1 MTHLTLP
8 RIRVAALLGLAAVIL
23 ALLAHPGDSFA
34 ARHTDPELAAAEAAV
49 GDAKEAVHRARA
61 ATRDARSR
69 RDEIGSLLAQ
79 RTSTLDRSA
88 ERLDD
93 TRQAVTTGRERVQ
106 EARTRLERAKT
117 PRARRAARQHLRRM
131 RARTSA
137 LRAENVAAK
146 EHYLLAR
153 AAVDRAT
160 GALARAETGLT
171 EALAE
176 LGAARVVLAQA
187 TEHYAE
193 LLALATQQITAAVA
207 NIPNRVSDG
216 RFRSSMAALTATRPD
231 VMVLNEISS
240 RSVEALRAAAPRY
253 DAYRGGSRLTEPG
266 AASQS
271 ISNAV
276 MWPTDTYEVV
286 ARGRIKV
293 VDDDR
298 GYHHRR
304 KFLWDRFATWV
315 TLRSL
320 ADGRISSV
328 ISTHM
333 PTNPK
338 RFPRQYGAP
347 ALTRVQLYARGMD
360 KLVALA
366 RQLSAQGR
374 VLLGGDMNSH
384 PNQGYWTAV
393 AKMRAAGYAYTKDR
407 GVMYLFHPVGASMPS
422 SYQLQISSDHPALV
436 TTLQFTG

>member
-1 MTHLTLP
+1 MAHMTFP
-8 RIRVAALLGLAAVIL
+8 RIRVAALVGVAAIIL

-34 ARHTDPELAAAEAAV
+34 TPRTDPEIAAAEAAV
-49 GDAKEAVHRARA
+49 RDAEEAVHRAKA
-61 ATRDARSR
+61 ATWDARSR
-69 RDEIGSLLAQ
+69 RDEISARVARHTSSLH
-79 RTSTLDRSA
+79 RSA
-88 ERLDD
+88 QRLDD
-93 TRQAVTTGRERVQ
+93 TRQAVTTARERVQ
-106 EARTRLERAKT
+106 EARTRLERAQT
-117 PRARRAARQHLRRM
+117 PRVRRAARQHLRRM

-160 GALARAETGLT
+160 GALARAQTGL
-171 EALAE
+171 AQAFAE

-187 TEHYAE
+187 NEHYAE

-216 RFRSSMAALTATRPD
+216 RFRWSMASLTATRPD
-231 VMVLNEISS
+231 VIVLNEISS
-240 RSVEALRAAAPRY
+240 RSVEGLRAAAPGY
-253 DAYRGGSRLTEPG
+253 DAYRGGTRLTEPG

-276 MWPTDTYEVV
+276 MWRTDTYEVV
-286 ARGRIKV
+286 AKGRIKV

-298 GYHHRR
+298 GYHHKR

-333 PTNPK
+333 PTNPEK
-338 RFPRQYGAP
+338 FPRQYGDP
-347 ALTRVQLYARGMD
+347 ALTRVQLYGLGMD

-366 RQLSAQGR
+366 RQLSTQGR

-407 GVMYLFHPVGASMPS
+407 GVMYLFHPLEASVPS
-422 SYQLQISSDHPALV
+422 SQQLQISSDHPALL
-436 TTLQFTG
+436 TTLQFG